1 MQELSDK
8 IATREVV
15 RALGEEMRVRIG
27 DIGNGL
33 TEINGLVKD
42 HPEQASAQ
50 VKQVNIIIEY
60 RVIQNTGLIFRIIL
74 KSLNKPLGNTLS
86 RSFIFYNIFLVKL
99 VGSLFR
105 FEVIIGYSLIQS

>member
-42 HPEQASAQ
+42 HPEQSSAQ
-50 VKQVNIIIEY
+50 VNQVNIIIEY
-60 RVIQNTGLIFRIIL
+60 GVIQQYRTEDSDHVGIIL
-74 KSLNKPLGNTLS
+74 KSLNKPLGCMFS
-86 RSFIFYNIFLVKL
+86 RN
-99 VGSLFR
+99 
-105 FEVIIGYSLIQS
+105 